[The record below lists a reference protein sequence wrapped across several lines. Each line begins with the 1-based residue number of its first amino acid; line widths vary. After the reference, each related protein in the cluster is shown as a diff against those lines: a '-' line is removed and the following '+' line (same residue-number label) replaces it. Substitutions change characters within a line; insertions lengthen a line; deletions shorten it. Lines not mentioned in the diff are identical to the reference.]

1 MVGVGW
7 DEERALEVFL
17 SFLSVWVCGGLT
29 NPELHWPFV
38 SLYSMGMREA
48 FLDMD

>member
-1 MVGVGW
+1 MRR
-7 DEERALEVFL
+7 EHLRS
-17 SFLSVWVCGGLT
+17 SFPSCQCGLCGGLT